1 MNRFLATD
9 TFWLKILAKSNN
21 MLHLNDLCFF
31 HHLASS
37 SHFLYALNLSRIAA
51 SIFAPGKKKINTN
64 ISVVQT
70 LRYGTFRQLSNMS
83 DWFHLESKSPQNQ
96 MWTNPTIYFV
106 TLLWN
111 MSILHVLYMLGIIL
125 GLLSRTFAVFVH
137 TLKCKMRKKALQA
150 KTENKK
156 KV

>member
-1 MNRFLATD
+1 MTSVSFIILLQVLISCLHSICPELLLQFL
-9 TFWLKILAKSNN
+9 LLE
-21 MLHLNDLCFF
+21 
-31 HHLASS
+31 
-37 SHFLYALNLSRIAA
+37 
-51 SIFAPGKKKINTN
+51 KKINTN